1 MSNTIY
7 AQRRQKVAK
16 QLAKHGA
23 GAIAVVFNSP
33 IHLRNGW
40 DVERP
45 HRPDSNF
52 YYLTGLHGFG
62 TDGSVAVI
70 RADATSVLF
79 TTATIDDIT
88 RRFYGDVVGVERAK
102 TEYGFDEVYSIDELD
117 DRMRDYL
124 IKCETLYHNHIG
136 RTGEQHRKV
145 GEWIWA
151 AREKANRSWHH
162 PVRSVCDLASILE
175 PMRHVKDRAEISH
188 IRRATA
194 ITAEGACA
202 AMRICQPGMQEYEIE
217 AEVNRVFRN
226 RGCGRENSFI
236 TICAAGP
243 SALRLH
249 YQDNNRTLRDGDLF
263 LLDCGA
269 ELEHNA
275 DGGRYYGGDVSRT
288 FPVNGKFSPSQRAV
302 YEIVLAAQEA
312 GIRAIVPGGTH
323 ADPQRAAVEII
334 VAGLK
339 DLGLL
344 KGSIEEE
351 IEKGKAFPAV
361 PMNESNLRF
370 YPHSFG
376 HHVGLDTHDIG
387 NRLRWDGAPWKF
399 KVGNV
404 VTAEPGIYIPC
415 DPDIPEEF
423 QGIGIRIED
432 DILVTKNGPVVLTAA
447 APKTIDAIEAL
458 MAA

>member
-1 MSNTIY
+1 MTDTIY
-7 AQRRQKVAK
+7 AKRRQRVAK
-16 QLAKHGA
+16 QLAKRGE
-23 GAIAVVFNSP
+23 GAIAVVFNSS
-33 IHLRNGW
+33 IHFRNGW
-40 DVERP
+40 DVEHP

-62 TDGSVAVI
+62 TDGSVAVV
-70 RADATSVLF
+70 RADGTSVLF

-88 RRFYGDVVGVERAK
+88 RRFCGDVVGVERAK

-117 DRMRDYL
+117 ARMRDYL
-124 IKCETLYHNHIG
+124 IKCGTLYHNHIG
-136 RTGEQHRKV
+136 RAGEQHRKV

-151 AREKANRSWHH
+151 AREKANCSWRH
-162 PVRSVCDLASILE
+162 PVQSVCDLASILE
-175 PMRHVKDRAEISH
+175 PMRHVKDVAEIRH

-194 ITAEGACA
+194 ITAEGVCA
-202 AMRICQPGMQEYEIE
+202 AMRMCRPGMTEYQIE
-217 AEVNRVFRN
+217 AEVNCVFRS
-226 RGCGRENSFI
+226 RGCSRANAFI
-236 TICAAGP
+236 TIGAAGK

-249 YQDNNRTLRDGDLF
+249 YQDNDQTLRNGDLF

-269 ELEHNA
+269 ELEHDA
-275 DGGRYYGGDVSRT
+275 AGGRYYGGDVSRT
-288 FPVNGKFSPSQRAV
+288 FPVNGQFSPAQRAV

-312 GIRAIVPGGTH
+312 GIRAIVAGGTH
-323 ADPQRAAVEII
+323 ADPQRVAVEII

-361 PMNESNLRF
+361 PMNDSFMRF

-387 NRLRWDGAPWKF
+387 HRLRRDGAPWKF

-415 DPDIPEEF
+415 DADIAEEF

-447 APKTIDAIEAL
+447 APKTIEAIEAL